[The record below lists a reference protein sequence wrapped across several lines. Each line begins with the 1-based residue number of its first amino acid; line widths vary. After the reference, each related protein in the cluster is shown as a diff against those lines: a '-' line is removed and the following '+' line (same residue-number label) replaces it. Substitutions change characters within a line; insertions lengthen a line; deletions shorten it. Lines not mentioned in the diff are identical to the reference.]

1 MGKGN
6 EERRGSEVNGEN
18 SEEEGEER
26 EGRKVMGAE
35 KEGDR
40 EIRK

>member
-1 MGKGN
+1 MEVRGMGKTGKG
-6 EERRGSEVNGEN
+6 ERKG
-18 SEEEGEER
+18 R